1 MGRDLT
7 GIAARFADGHADE
20 GRLQWEPPKLVFR
33 GTERRVFEGEALKGV
48 TADRYDLVLA
58 DGTRFTLGVG
68 LADRWAEA
76 ILNPPGR
83 LDKLG
88 VKPGQRIGVLNLD
101 DPAFEAELAARQAP
115 VADHAGLD
123 LLFYGADSGAELA
136 RIPDLIPVL
145 AEKGALW
152 IVSRKG
158 KTAGVKDT
166 DVFAAA
172 RPAGLTD
179 TKVCAFSETLTALR
193 FVRKK

>member
-1 MGRDLT
+1 MGRDVS
-7 GIAARFADGHADE
+7 GIAARFPDGHTDE
-20 GRLQWEPPKLVFR
+20 GRLQWEPPKLLFR
-33 GTERRVFEGEALKGV
+33 GAQRRVFEGQALKGLM
-48 TADRYDLVLA
+48 ADGDDLRLA
-58 DGTRFTLGVG
+58 DGSRFSLGAVQ
-68 LADRWAEA
+68 AARWAEA

-88 VKPGQRIGVLNLD
+88 VKAGQRIGVLNLA

-115 VADHAGLD
+115 VSDHTDLD
-123 LLFYGADSGAELA
+123 LLFYGADCAKDLA
-136 RIPDLIPVL
+136 RIPGLIPLL
-145 AEKGALW
+145 ADRGALW

-158 KTAGVKDT
+158 KAAGVKDT

-193 FVRKK
+193 FVRRR